1 MNYITE
7 LSVRLNARIIS
18 SSTVVIDADSEL
30 EWDAHSTED
39 GNTVITNYRGEI
51 LDTAKFDKL
60 SATKNGD
67 HQRIYSGHFRT
78 VKVWRNEELTT
89 EWRWERPMFVHRVEN
104 MVTLIAVDESAN
116 GMTDEDGEVWEADM
130 DVEVMYR
137 RLITRMQD
145 AGYEY
150 LAGKSHKLL
159 FLNPGVK
166 PEQILGRVWTEF
178 TTGNKATDCQFIAG
192 MLLRPGIYSEESKS
206 LKLPMRRATAE
217 MDGVGIVFTEK
228 QWRQVTDYY
237 GLDSKTCVMQV
248 TYSNPKTGAAF
259 KGTIAVE
266 TAGRPAGTYTET
278 WKYLGQNIKSI
289 NLKYLSV
296 MNSDLIVNS
305 RSSFNQQQSYY
316 ELTPTQ
322 QERVVTDFQLAL
334 DNISDLKSLA
344 GAGAVITAGHLISEG
359 VNPYYGPSAQE
370 LDTIRTN
377 MALKACRNTPVAG
390 WMLIVQ
396 PSLDLFHDEI
406 RVPERLYKRFL
417 KARKAGKFARFNNKM
432 TALMQRHPTLATGG
446 SMQHYRVT
454 GISKGNV
461 IEIGM
466 RAAQDEAANLGLAQ
480 AGKISFTQ
488 WGSFQLGDFDGDQG
502 VIYDPFWVF
511 ERLNDFQPKRIHNQ
525 ERYKPEK
532 RKTEGTDSQTRI
544 EMMIK
549 EASIAIGMG
558 DSAARQAI
566 DNGMATEEFLQE
578 CSMHVQA
585 SITSKKYET
594 EVQPL
599 NKPKGMKPVNQCAFE
614 QLKKLKAGQ
623 DVDAFADHYM
633 LPAVVQ
639 ALSIAEMTTPG
650 AEYSTS
656 ALKNAFAQVSLMF
669 SNAAVREAL
678 EMAAEQVNFYNV
690 LNSARSAAVD
700 AMVRQEL
707 SKALKQFR
715 TVDLPLAVETQGL
728 FAAWKPKGFI
738 GNLTSEQDMRRALM
752 ALAVAHQLP
761 THLNIWAQSMDR
773 KILELFLGERHGGA
787 GGQEIVLLTGGIRPQ
802 QHGNQMEFVVD
813 EFGVAYQD
821 GNRVGRFALDKA
833 MPEAGTRL
841 FTVVGGTDRR
851 IILEAI

>member
-7 LSVRLNARIIS
+7 LSVKLNARIVS
-18 SSTVVIDADSEL
+18 SNTVIIDEDNEL
-30 EWDAHSTED
+30 EWDAHTTED
-39 GNTVITNYRGEI
+39 GQSVITNYRGEI
-51 LDTAKFDKL
+51 LDTGRFDKL
-60 SATKNGD
+60 SAIKNGD
-67 HQRIYSGHFRT
+67 HQRIYSGHFRS
-78 VKVWRNEELTT
+78 VKVWKNEQITS
-89 EWRWERPMFVHRVEN
+89 EWRWERPMFVHRVEDL
-104 MVTLIAVDESAN
+104 VTLIAVDEASN
-116 GMTDEDGEVWEADM
+116 GMTDDDGEVWEADM
-130 DVEVMYR
+130 DVEVLYR
-137 RLITRMQD
+137 RLITKMQD
-145 AGYEY
+145 QGYEY

-166 PEQILGRVWTEF
+166 PEQVLGKVWTNF
-178 TTGNKATDCQFIAG
+178 ITGNKATDCQFIAG
-192 MLLRPGIYSEESKS
+192 MLLRPGIYNEESKNV
-206 LKLPMRRATAE
+206 KLPMRRATVE
-217 MDGVGIVFTEK
+217 MDGVGIVFGEK
-228 QWRQVTDYY
+228 QWKQITEYF
-237 GLDSKTCVMQV
+237 GLDAQTCVMQV

-259 KGTIAVE
+259 KGTLSVE
-266 TAGRPAGTYTET
+266 TDGRPAGTYTET
-278 WKYLGQNIKSI
+278 WKYLGDSIKSI

-296 MNSDLIVNS
+296 MNSDFIINS
-305 RSSFNQQQSYY
+305 RSSFNQQMAYY
-316 ELTPTQ
+316 ELNAEQ
-322 QERVVTDFQLAL
+322 KNRIVTDFQAAL

-344 GAGAVITAGHLISEG
+344 GAGAVITAGHLIAEG
-359 VNPYYGPSAQE
+359 MNPYYGPSAQE
-370 LDTIRTN
+370 LDTIRRN

-396 PSLDLFHDEI
+396 PSLDLNQDEI
-406 RVPERLYKRFL
+406 RVPKKVYRQFL
-417 KARKAGKFARFNNKM
+417 KAKKAGKFARFNNKM
-432 TALMQRHPTLATGG
+432 MALMQRHPTLATGG
-446 SMQHYRVT
+446 SMQHYKVM

-532 RKTEGTDSQTRI
+532 KKTEGTDPQTRI

-566 DNGMATEEFLQE
+566 DNGMASDEFLQE
-578 CSMHVQA
+578 CAMHVQA

-594 EVQPL
+594 QVEPI
-599 NKPKGMKPVNQCAFE
+599 NKPKGMKPVKQCAFQ
-614 QLKKLKAGQ
+614 QLKKLEAGQ

-633 LPAVVQ
+633 LPAVIQ

-650 AEYSTS
+650 AEYSPS

-678 EMAAEQVNFYNV
+678 EMANEQVNLYNI
-690 LNSARSAAVD
+690 LNTARSNADD

-752 ALAVAHQLP
+752 ALAVAHQMP

-787 GGQEIVLLTGGIRPQ
+787 GGKEIVLLTGGIRPQ
-802 QHGNQMEFVVD
+802 QHGNNMEFVVD

-841 FTVVGGTDRR
+841 FTVIGGTDRR